1 MTKNEFIQRMM
12 VSLSRNRIYT
22 NVEGIEMGRIM
33 YDAERMAR
41 VAEDHFDENFF
52 DKDDTV

>member
-41 VAEDHFDENFF
+41 VAEDHFD
-52 DKDDTV
+52 